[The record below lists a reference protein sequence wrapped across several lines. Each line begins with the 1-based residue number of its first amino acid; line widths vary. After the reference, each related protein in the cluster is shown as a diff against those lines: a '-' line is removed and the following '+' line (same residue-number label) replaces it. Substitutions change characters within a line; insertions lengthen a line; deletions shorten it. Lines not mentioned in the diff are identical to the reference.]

1 MERTTMLVD
10 DRVVALTADEAE
22 AVTGLTGELADGT
35 ELASPL
41 WMNRARTA
49 SCAIPARVGAALR
62 RFRHDAGEDG
72 VLLIKGLPLGTL
84 PPTPGRYDSL
94 QLNATQPAALLVS
107 LALCVGEP
115 VGFADEKGGSLVH
128 DVVPVPGMA
137 DFPGNAGSTPLTMHV
152 ENAFHPHRPD
162 VVGLLC
168 LRNDHDDAAA
178 LRIASSRRAVRLL
191 AGSAVEVLRE
201 PRFVTDAPASF
212 GSGETAA
219 EPHAV
224 LYGSI
229 EDPSVRVDFT
239 STHATDD
246 AAAGAL
252 AELSGALEEVRTDVV
267 LAPGDLALVDNRVAL
282 HGRSRFTPRH
292 DGTDRWLHRV
302 FVHIDFRASRAW
314 RPRGGHV
321 LSSQAVS

>member
-1 MERTTMLVD
+1 MERTTMPAD
-10 DRVVALTADEAE
+10 GRAVVLTAEEAQALTR
-22 AVTGLTGELADGT
+22 LTGELADGT
-35 ELASPL
+35 ALESPL

-49 SCAIPARVGAALR
+49 SCALPTRIGAALR

-72 VLLIKGLPLGTL
+72 VLLVKGLPLGPL

-94 QLNATQPAALLVS
+94 QMYATQPAALLVS
-107 LALCVGEP
+107 LALCIGEP

-137 DFPGNAGSTPLTMHV
+137 DFPGNAGSAPLTLHV

-178 LRIASSRRAVRLL
+178 LRTASGRRAVRLL
-191 AGSAVEVLRE
+191 DSGTVDVLRE
-201 PRFVTDAPASF
+201 PRFVTEAPASF

-224 LYGSI
+224 LYGSV

-239 STHATDD
+239 STHATDG

-252 AELSGALEEVRTDVV
+252 AELSWALEEVRTDLV

-282 HGRSRFTPRH
+282 HGRSRFAPRH

-302 FVHIDFRASRAW
+302 FVHVDFRASRAW

-321 LSSQAVS
+321 ISGQAVS